1 MSESYTENEEVFADI
16 VISGRIFGSDGR
28 ARNGALAVK
37 DGKYLAIGNC
47 DEISRYIGLDTI
59 MCGYKNKSVLACL
72 YSQATGDNVHEMG
85 AAYQPSGE
93 YKIMSG
99 NLTMKVGDQANL
111 TVYDEKV
118 DVYSELE
125 QSESKVLTKI
135 ENGEIIYRRRN
146 PGNRTCAGMAIG
158 EPSGE
163 CYEKI
168 KLHSNH
174 LLDCYDV
181 IIRINCVQIMSLR

>member
-1 MSESYTENEEVFADI
+1 MGRKDGNQMSESYTENEEVFADI
-16 VISGRIFGSDGR
+16 VISGRIFGGDGR

-37 DGKYLAIGNC
+37 DGKYLAIGDC

-72 YSQATGDNVHEMG
+72 YSQATGDDVHEMG
-85 AAYQPSGE
+85 AAYQPSGD

-99 NLTMKVGDQANL
+99 NLTMKVGEPANL

-125 QSESKVLTKI
+125 QSESKVLMKI
-135 ENGEIIYRRRN
+135 ENGEIIYRRRK
-146 PGNRTCAGMAIG
+146 PGNRTCAGTHFHA
-158 EPSGE
+158 
-163 CYEKI
+163 
-168 KLHSNH
+168 
-174 LLDCYDV
+174 
-181 IIRINCVQIMSLR
+181 

>member
-1 MSESYTENEEVFADI
+1 MKLEGQSQDCPFCVLSGRICKSPHGRKDGNQMSESYTENEEVFADI
-16 VISGRIFGSDGR
+16 VINGRIFGSDGR

-37 DGKYLAIGNC
+37 DGKYLAIGDC

-85 AAYQPSGE
+85 AAYQPSGG

-125 QSESKVLTKI
+125 QSESKVLMKI

-146 PGNRTCAGMAIG
+146 QGNRTCVGMHFH
-158 EPSGE
+158 P
-163 CYEKI
+163 
-168 KLHSNH
+168 
-174 LLDCYDV
+174 
-181 IIRINCVQIMSLR
+181 

>member
-1 MSESYTENEEVFADI
+1 MAHWQL
-16 VISGRIFGSDGR
+16 RI
-28 ARNGALAVK
+28 
-37 DGKYLAIGNC
+37 GKYLAIGNC
-47 DEISRYIGLDTI
+47 DEISRYIGPDTI

-135 ENGEIIYRRRN
+135 ENGEIIYRKEETREIELALVC
-146 PGNRTCAGMAIG
+146 TSIHKTA
-158 EPSGE
+158 
-163 CYEKI
+163 K
-168 KLHSNH
+168 K
-174 LLDCYDV
+174 
-181 IIRINCVQIMSLR
+181 

>member
-1 MSESYTENEEVFADI
+1 MAHWQLRMGSILQLVTAMRFPDI
-16 VISGRIFGSDGR
+16 SDWIPLCAVTRINRS
-28 ARNGALAVK
+28 
-37 DGKYLAIGNC
+37 
-47 DEISRYIGLDTI
+47 
-59 MCGYKNKSVLACL
+59 CL

-146 PGNRTCAGMAIG
+146 PGNRTCAGMHFH
-158 EPSGE
+158 P
-163 CYEKI
+163 
-168 KLHSNH
+168 
-174 LLDCYDV
+174 
-181 IIRINCVQIMSLR
+181 

>member
-1 MSESYTENEEVFADI
+1 MFYQEEFVKTRM
-16 VISGRIFGSDGR
+16 GR
-28 ARNGALAVK
+28 K
-37 DGKYLAIGNC
+37 DGKYLAIGDC
-47 DEISRYIGLDTI
+47 YEISRYIGLDPI

-125 QSESKVLTKI
+125 QSESKVLMKI

-146 PGNRTCAGMAIG
+146 PGNRTCVGMHFH
-158 EPSGE
+158 P
-163 CYEKI
+163 
-168 KLHSNH
+168 
-174 LLDCYDV
+174 
-181 IIRINCVQIMSLR
+181 